1 MAIIVEQLSKRFRL
15 AHERSLNLKGALLSL
30 LRGRAGYQELWA
42 LRDVDLRVAPGE
54 TVAVVGS
61 NGSGKSTLLSLIA
74 GILRPTAG
82 RVEATG
88 RVFALFELGAGFHPE
103 LSGRDNVYLNGSLLG
118 LSRGQ
123 IRAKLPAIAEF
134 AELEEFI
141 DSPVKS
147 YSTGMYM
154 RLGFAIA
161 AQIDPDILL
170 IDEALAVGDEHF
182 QAKCYR
188 TIADFQRRGKTIVVV
203 SHDDEAIRRVATR
216 LIWLERGEI
225 RADGAVEEGLRRYLD
240 FAAALPGD
248 AADHDPPVGD

>member
-1 MAIIVEQLSKRFRL
+1 MAIVIEQLSKRFRL
-15 AHERSLNLKGALLSL
+15 AHERSLNLKSALLTL
-30 LRGRAGYQELWA
+30 LRGRASYQELWA
-42 LRDVDLRVAPGE
+42 LRDVNLRVAPGE

-82 RVEATG
+82 RVESKG

-118 LSRGQ
+118 LSRRD
-123 IRAKLPAIAEF
+123 ITAKLPAIAEF

-161 AQIDPDILL
+161 AQVDPDILL
-170 IDEALAVGDEHF
+170 IDEALAVGDERF

-188 TIADFQRRGKTIVVV
+188 TIADFQHRGKTIVVV
-203 SHDDEAIRRVATR
+203 SHDDEAIRRVASR
-216 LIWLERGEI
+216 VVWLERGQI
-225 RADGAVEEGLRRYLD
+225 RADGAVEPALRRYLE
-240 FAAALPGD
+240 FAGGD
-248 AADHDPPVGD
+248 EPE

>member
-1 MAIIVEQLSKRFRL
+1 MAIVVERLSKRFRL
-15 AHERSLNLKGALLSL
+15 AHERSLNLKSALLTL
-30 LRGRAGYQELWA
+30 VRGRAGYEELWA
-42 LRDVDLRVAPGE
+42 LREVSLRVARGE

-82 RVEATG
+82 RIETSG

-118 LSRGQ
+118 LSRRE
-123 IRAKLPAIAEF
+123 ITAKLPAIAEF
-134 AELEEFI
+134 AELEAFI

-161 AQIDPDILL
+161 AQIDPDVLL

-188 TIADFQRRGKTIVVV
+188 TIAEFQQRGKTIVVV
-203 SHDDEAIRRVATR
+203 SHDDDAIRRIAGRV
-216 LIWLERGEI
+216 IWLERGEI
-225 RADGAVEEGLRRYLD
+225 RADGPVEVALQRYLD
-240 FAAALPGD
+240 YAAALPGN
-248 AADHDPPVGD
+248 AADQNPPLGN

>member
-1 MAIIVEQLSKRFRL
+1 MAIIVEELSKRFRL
-15 AHERSLNLKGALLSL
+15 AHERSLNLKSALFSV
-30 LRGRAGYQELWA
+30 LRGRAGYEDLWA
-42 LRDVDLRVAPGE
+42 LRDVSLRVLPGE

-61 NGSGKSTLLSLIA
+61 NGSGKTTLLSLIA

-82 RVEATG
+82 RVTTGG

-118 LSRGQ
+118 LSRRE
-123 IRAKLPAIAEF
+123 ITEKLPAIARF
-134 AELEEFI
+134 AELEQFI

-147 YSTGMYM
+147 YSTGMYL

-161 AQIDPDILL
+161 AQVDPDILL

-188 TIADFQRRGKTIVVV
+188 AIADFQGRGRTIVFV

-216 LIWLERGEI
+216 VVWLERGRV
-225 RADGAVEEGLRRYLD
+225 RADGQVEPTLRQYLE
-240 FAAALPGD
+240 FAAANGPC
-248 AADHDPPVGD
+248 

>member
-1 MAIIVEQLSKRFRL
+1 MGEFR
-15 AHERSLNLKGALLSL
+15 
-30 LRGRAGYQELWA
+30 ELWRAREVVYNLA
-42 LRDVDLRVAPGE
+42 LRDVNLRVTPGE

-82 RVEATG
+82 RVRSDG

-118 LSRGQ
+118 LSRRE
-123 IRAKLPAIAEF
+123 ITAKLPAITRF
-134 AELEEFI
+134 AELQEFI
-141 DSPVKS
+141 DSPIKS

-182 QAKCYR
+182 QGKCYR
-188 TIADFQRRGKTIVVV
+188 TIADFQHRGKTIVVV
-203 SHDDEAIRRVATR
+203 SHDDEAVRRVATR
-216 LIWLERGEI
+216 VVWLERGQV
-225 RADGAVEEGLRRYLD
+225 RADGPVESILRRYLE
-240 FAAALPGD
+240 FAASEEPA
-248 AADHDPPVGD
+248 

>member
-1 MAIIVEQLSKRFRL
+1 MAITLERVSKRFRL
-15 AHERSLNLKGALLSL
+15 AHERSLNLKGALLAL
-30 LRGRAGYQELWA
+30 LRGRAGYEELWA
-42 LRDVDLRVAPGE
+42 LREVSLEIAGGE
-54 TVAVVGS
+54 TVAIVGS

-82 RVEATG
+82 RIITEG

-118 LSRGQ
+118 LGRRE
-123 IRAKLPAIAEF
+123 ITRKLPAIAEF
-134 AELEEFI
+134 AELEQFM

-161 AQIDPDILL
+161 AQVDPDLLL

-188 TIADFQRRGKTIVVV
+188 SIAESQRRGRTIVVV
-203 SHDDEAIRRVATR
+203 SHDDEAIRRVASR
-216 LIWLERGEI
+216 VVWLERGEI
-225 RADGAVEEGLRRYLD
+225 RDDGPVAATLERYLE
-240 FAAALPGD
+240 FARAG
-248 AADHDPPVGD
+248 G